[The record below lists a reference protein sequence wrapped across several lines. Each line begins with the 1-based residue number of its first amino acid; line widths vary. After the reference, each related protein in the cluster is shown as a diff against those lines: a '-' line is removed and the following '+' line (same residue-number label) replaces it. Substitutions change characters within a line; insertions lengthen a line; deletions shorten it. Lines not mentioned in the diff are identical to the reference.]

1 MASADSK
8 DEWLERVFGIA
19 PPASS
24 ATPEPNGDALGADKL
39 HASWQKAYDGCLTQ
53 AHGLKAA
60 MVKQISA
67 VDEGMLPDF
76 ENGWATFEQE
86 LAGVGDLLQSA
97 LAKAGKAPAADRQKV
112 VAQAVAAA
120 TKMIESSSLLSDIDQ
135 NDVQPVN
142 IVATLRQ
149 ELDELQ
155 REAGG

>member
-1 MASADSK
+1 
-8 DEWLERVFGIA
+8 
-19 PPASS
+19 
-24 ATPEPNGDALGADKL
+24 
-39 HASWQKAYDGCLTQ
+39 
-53 AHGLKAA
+53 